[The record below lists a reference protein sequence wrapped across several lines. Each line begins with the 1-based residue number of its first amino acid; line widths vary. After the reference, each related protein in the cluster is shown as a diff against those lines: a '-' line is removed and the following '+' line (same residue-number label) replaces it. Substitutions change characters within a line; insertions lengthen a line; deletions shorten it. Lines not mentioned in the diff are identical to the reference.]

1 MLSYQ
6 TVASFEKQ
14 CEIKKDLEFGI
25 VLRIEI
31 NKFKHEKNV
40 VYFWKIKFQV
50 EAEFEFET
58 EFEFEFQTVGIKNF

>member
-1 MLSYQ
+1 MRRRPSQIFILNLNVTMLSYQ

-31 NKFKHEKNV
+31 NKFKHEKLL
-40 VYFWKIKFQV
+40 FT
-50 EAEFEFET
+50 FE
-58 EFEFEFQTVGIKNF
+58 K